1 MDKTREL
8 LLRYQGKNGFD
19 GVCHVRVY
27 EQPGQLPTVIAG
39 ALEDNPGTSITNA
52 IEMVAAAVQR
62 SQFPEGREFKLIEHY
77 PDTIDRRGTPTY
89 ALIHFEHRATH
100 ERPNDPSNH
109 AGQIV
114 VIGDDPAEEPAVARG
129 KRPRLNRPTLA
140 ERDIKRHATKP
151 PKTPA
156 QTPRATHT
164 TTPRDPPRRHPRK
177 PRTQPPRSGPA
188 PKHPQPMT
196 SRSRLYAPKG
206 CKC

>member
-62 SQFPEGREFKLIEHY
+62 SQFPEGREFKLIEHC

-129 KRPRLNRPTLA
+129 KEIEGDFRDPRWQPIHDIEKLLDCEVTTWAPRTYTAKTVAGVQGERLRSELA
-140 ERDIKRHATKP
+140 ENAHHARDEILAAIGEAT
-151 PKTPA
+151 
-156 QTPRATHT
+156 
-164 TTPRDPPRRHPRK
+164 
-177 PRTQPPRSGPA
+177 
-188 PKHPQPMT
+188 
-196 SRSRLYAPKG
+196 
-206 CKC
+206 

>member
-62 SQFPEGREFKLIEHY
+62 SQFPEGREFNLIEHY

-100 ERPNDPSNH
+100 ERPNDPNNY

-114 VIGDDPAEEPAVARG
+114 VISNDPAEEPTVTHGNEIEGDFRNPRWQPIHDIENLLGCEVTTWPSGTYTAKAVGGEQGEQLRG
-129 KRPRLNRPTLA
+129 ELA
-140 ERDIKRHATKP
+140 ENAH
-151 PKTPA
+151 
-156 QTPRATHT
+156 RAH
-164 TTPRDPPRRHPRK
+164 DEILAAIGE
-177 PRTQPPRSGPA
+177 SI
-188 PKHPQPMT
+188 
-196 SRSRLYAPKG
+196 
-206 CKC
+206 